1 MTAAVPAHG
10 VTFSMELDPTGSPN
24 VYTEIAEIIAVDSPN
39 VSREA
44 TETTPHNATVS
55 VHTVSNRMLHGEL
68 SLGINYLHEHETHS
82 AATGLKNALYDN
94 ETRGFQFLGHLGAS
108 GVDELIISG
117 KVLNFVPEDPVRT
130 GQRQATVT
138 IQPSGPFVD
147 DGTITGTVGA

>member
-1 MTAAVPAHG
+1 
-10 VTFSMELDPTGSPN
+10 MEQDPTGAPN
-24 VYTEIAEIIAVDSPN
+24 VFTDIAEIIAIDAPN

-44 TETTPHNATVS
+44 TETTPHNANIS
-55 VHTVSNRMLHGEL
+55 VHTVSNRLLHGEM
-68 SLGINYLHEHETHS
+68 SLGINYLHDHATHD
-82 AATGLKNALYDN
+82 AATGLKNALHDN
-94 ETRGFQFLGHLGAS
+94 ETRGFRFRGDQGAD

-147 DGTITGTVGA
+147 DGATIGTVGA